1 MGKEIK
7 EVKSIETV
15 YNGYRFRSR
24 LEARVAVLFDALG
37 IEYQYEPEGF
47 EYKGDYYLPD
57 FYVPNG
63 DPDGG
68 GYTFRDYY
76 VEVKPIRKGFGKEI
90 KKAINV
96 VVNGLKKN
104 LLIITEIP
112 DLELEKTHSETT
124 LCNGE
129 CVCKNPT
136 FAMVSPTTIVDYD
149 SDFYFPALYR
159 VTFSGFFPWNRSLEL
174 KKDYFEDIYFK
185 SICLELLDC
194 DEKDDDLLYLKE
206 KFGLTFDDPD
216 KIWTSYRLSS
226 LIPYA
231 FSVARQARFEHGQT
245 PNAKDLRQGYEKWA
259 LDYINSC
266 EEDEDDD

>member
-57 FYVPNG
+57 FYVPKSNFY
-63 DPDGG
+63 P
-68 GYTFRDYY
+68 YRDYY

-112 DLELEKTHSETT
+112 DVKIKEIDGIEFACDHLCKGERPRFVMASYDSLECYPELHGIDFCTP
-124 LCNGE
+124 GGF
-129 CVCKNPT
+129 CVCKHEYT
-136 FAMVSPTTIVDYD
+136 AIDLD
-149 SDFYFPALYR
+149 
-159 VTFSGFFPWNRSLEL
+159 SLEG
-174 KKDYFEDIYFK
+174 
-185 SICLELLDC
+185 
-194 DEKDDDLLYLKE
+194 DDDQGFWKSYL
-206 KFGLTFDDPD
+206 GSC
-216 KIWTSYRLSS
+216 SYYHDTWGY
-226 LIPYA
+226 INTDAAYA
-231 FSVARQARFEHGQT
+231 FSAARQARFEHGQT
-245 PNAKDLRQGYEKWA
+245 PNAKDLRQGYEKRA

>member
-57 FYVPNG
+57 FYVLKSNFYP
-63 DPDGG
+63 
-68 GYTFRDYY
+68 YRDYY
-76 VEVKPIRKGFGKEI
+76 VEVKPIRKGFGDEI

-112 DLELEKTHSETT
+112 NVKIERIINCYCKGESPSFVMAGYSSYEDCPILRCIDFCAVGGPEMSRHAYTGIDL
-124 LCNGE
+124 G
-129 CVCKNPT
+129 
-136 FAMVSPTTIVDYD
+136 
-149 SDFYFPALYR
+149 
-159 VTFSGFFPWNRSLEL
+159 SLEGNNDQEFC
-174 KKDYFEDIYFK
+174 KE
-185 SICLELLDC
+185 
-194 DEKDDDLLYLKE
+194 YL
-206 KFGLTFDDPD
+206 GSY
-216 KIWTSYRLSS
+216 TSEAYMSANAA
-226 LIPYA
+226 YA

-259 LDYINSC
+259 LEWALNYINSC

>member
-57 FYVPNG
+57 FYVPNN

-68 GYTFRDYY
+68 GHTFRDCY

-96 VVNGLKKN
+96 VANGLKKN
-104 LLIITEIP
+104 LIIITEIP
-112 DLELEKTHSETT
+112 NLELEKTHSETT
-124 LCNGE
+124 LCNGD

-136 FAMVSPTTIVDYD
+136 FAMVSPTTIVGLDPD
-149 SDFYFPALYR
+149 SYFLALYR
-159 VTFSGFFPWNRSLEL
+159 VTFFDFYPWNRSLKL
-174 KKDYFEDIYFK
+174 KGDVYGDIEVEN
-185 SICLELLDC
+185 ICFSLLDYY
-194 DEKDDDLLYLKE
+194 EKNDDLLYLKE
-206 KFGLTFDDPD
+206 KFGLAFERE
-216 KIWTSYRLSS
+216 WEEHRLSS

-231 FSVARQARFEHGQT
+231 FSVARQARFEHGQA

-266 EEDEDDD
+266 KEDEDDD